1 MPQLKNHKER
11 KKKMQNPSIEIRV
24 IIFFLM
30 KFVLVYPYQWKSFN
44 EYEIIYGLKINKWT
58 QIVFLLTDFWEIIS
72 LDKHR
77 KSLSS
82 SSLFFLIF
90 NVIAASF
97 SLF

>member
-11 KKKMQNPSIEIRV
+11 KKKMQNPSTEIRV

-30 KFVLVYPYQWKSFN
+30 KFVLAYPYQWKSFN

-58 QIVFLLTDFWEIIS
+58 QIVFLLTDVWEIIS

-82 SSLFFLIF
+82 SSLYFLNF
-90 NVIAASF
+90 
-97 SLF
+97 